1 MMWLLVAPIVLAL
14 CTLISWNAAA
24 EAGGWIAALVFIAG
38 LVLLAFLGYRIGAR
52 WVIPLPLGPLLVL
65 AAVGLA
71 DEHPPESWGDLW
83 LANLALASVLTAAA
97 LGVGCALRLRR
108 VAKP

>member
-1 MMWLLVAPIVLAL
+1 MRVVVALFVLAL
-14 CTLISWNAAA
+14 STLISWNAAA
-24 EAGGWIAALVFIAG
+24 EAGDWIAAFVLVAG
-38 LVLLAFLGYRIGAR
+38 LVFLAFLGYRIGEP
-52 WVIPLPLGPLLVL
+52 WVIALPLGPLLVF

-71 DEHPPESWGDLW
+71 DEHPPGPWGELW
-83 LANLALASVLTAAA
+83 LANLALASALAAGA